1 MNPMEDAGAPAPG
14 GSDELL
20 EASWSDRDRAVR
32 GRELRLEI
40 GMTVLFLA
48 GLAALCAIG
57 PVETPHPVAAVVLV
71 AYAIAARA
79 DFAIG
84 SGHVV
89 PTQVFLVPL
98 FVLAPAAMV
107 PGLVFI
113 GLAIGLVGEAALG
126 RSRLDRLAYCGGD
139 SIHALGPALVIAL
152 LAGGHGVEAT
162 AGVMLLA
169 FAAQLAFDFG
179 SSSLHDRLVFG
190 TRPQIHVRV
199 LLQVWGV
206 DAALAP
212 IGLAVADLT
221 VRNPWLALAP
231 LPLVG
236 LLAAMAAD
244 RSRRINDAH
253 DRLEALGVERRRR
266 EAAVLRVGDA
276 LASNLDLDALL
287 ELVGRAAT
295 EALDADAGRARAAG
309 AAAAPEGPGAAALA
323 LAERVALAG
332 AGGAADVQQ
341 GGQHAIAGVIGEP
354 SEPTGVIAVARAT
367 PFSAE
372 ERSLLVYLCGQAAVS
387 AGNLAQHDLL
397 RDAETRLRHQAYHD
411 NLTGLANRALF
422 AERVSEAIRAR
433 PDAPDSVAVLYVDLD
448 GFKLV
453 NDTLGHD
460 AGDELLVHVAKRV
473 RACLRG
479 RDLAARLGGDEFAVL
494 LEDLESPEGAEA
506 IAERLRVSLREPAHI
521 RGREFALRASVGLAC
536 GGDDHDSLLRRADV
550 AMYAAKSAGGDR
562 VERFR
567 PELMVTA
574 DARTELAADLRSAVA
589 RGEIELRFQPILD
602 LEQGRVHAV
611 EALARWRHPR
621 RGLLPPSDFIEIAEQ
636 TGTIHELGEY
646 IVDEACRVAAT
657 WPEAGGERPA
667 VSVNVSAEQLRTE
680 GFAGIVAGALAR
692 HGLPAARLVLEVTE
706 STALAAD
713 GETQAALAT
722 LRDLGVSLALDD
734 FGTGYSSLSYLAR
747 LQVDLLKLD
756 REFLAGIDESPAQ
769 ARLVGAVI
777 QLARTLG
784 VPVIAEGIER
794 PGQLDRLLELGGTLG
809 QGFLLGRPA
818 EFGDL
823 ELSRRPAER
832 PRAALR
838 A

>member
-1 MNPMEDAGAPAPG
+1 
-14 GSDELL
+14 
-20 EASWSDRDRAVR
+20 
-32 GRELRLEI
+32 
-40 GMTVLFLA
+40 
-48 GLAALCAIG
+48 
-57 PVETPHPVAAVVLV
+57 
-71 AYAIAARA
+71 
-79 DFAIG
+79 
-84 SGHVV
+84 
-89 PTQVFLVPL
+89 
-98 FVLAPAAMV
+98 
-107 PGLVFI
+107 
-113 GLAIGLVGEAALG
+113 
-126 RSRLDRLAYCGGD
+126 
-139 SIHALGPALVIAL
+139 
-152 LAGGHGVEAT
+152 
-162 AGVMLLA
+162 
-169 FAAQLAFDFG
+169 
-179 SSSLHDRLVFG
+179 
-190 TRPQIHVRV
+190 
-199 LLQVWGV
+199 
-206 DAALAP
+206 
-212 IGLAVADLT
+212 
-221 VRNPWLALAP
+221 
-231 LPLVG
+231 
-236 LLAAMAAD
+236 
-244 RSRRINDAH
+244 
-253 DRLEALGVERRRR
+253 
-266 EAAVLRVGDA
+266 
-276 LASNLDLDALL
+276 
-287 ELVGRAAT
+287 
-295 EALDADAGRARAAG
+295 
-309 AAAAPEGPGAAALA
+309 
-323 LAERVALAG
+323 
-332 AGGAADVQQ
+332 
-341 GGQHAIAGVIGEP
+341 
-354 SEPTGVIAVARAT
+354 

-397 RDAETRLRHQAYHD
+397 RDAEARLRHQAYHD

-422 AERVSEAIRAR
+422 AERVNEAIRAR

-567 PELMVTA
+567 PELLVTA

-636 TGTIHELGEY
+636 TGTIHELGEF

-657 WPEAGGERPA
+657 WPDAGGERPA

-706 STALAAD
+706 STALAAN

-794 PGQLDRLLELGGTLG
+794 PGQLERLLELGGTLG

-823 ELSRRPAER
+823 ELSRRPAGRR
-832 PRAALR
+832 PAALR

>member
-1 MNPMEDAGAPAPG
+1 MDSAGAATPA

-20 EASWSDRDRAVR
+20 EASWTDRDRAVR

-40 GMTVLFLA
+40 GMTVLFAA
-48 GLAALCAIG
+48 GLAALLLLG
-57 PVETPHPVAAVVLV
+57 PVEAPHPIVAVVVLAYAVAA
-71 AYAIAARA
+71 RT
-79 DFAIG
+79 DFEIG

-98 FVLAPAAMV
+98 FVLAPATLV
-107 PGLVFI
+107 PALVFV
-113 GLAIGLVGEAALG
+113 GLAVGLLGEVALG

-139 SIHALGPALVIAL
+139 SIHALGPALVFTL
-152 LAGGHGVEAT
+152 LASGHAASAAPLVI
-162 AGVMLLA
+162 LLA
-169 FAAQLAFDFG
+169 FVAQLAFDFA

-190 TRPQIHVRV
+190 TRPEIHVRV
-199 LLQVWGV
+199 LLQVWSV

-212 IGLAVADLT
+212 IGVATAELALHK
-221 VRNPWLALAP
+221 PWLALAP

-236 LLAAMAAD
+236 LLTAMAAD
-244 RSRRINDAH
+244 RSRRITSAH
-253 DRLEALGVERRRR
+253 ARLEALRVERRRR

-295 EALDADAGRARAAG
+295 EALDADAGRARAA
-309 AAAAPEGPGAAALA
+309 AAAGPPSGPGADAMA
-323 LAERVALAG
+323 LAERVALTS
-332 AGGAADVQQ
+332 AGGVADVQR
-341 GGQHAIAGVIGEP
+341 GGHHAIACVIGDAA
-354 SEPTGVIAVARAT
+354 EPTGVIAAVRAT

-372 ERSLLVYLCGQAAVS
+372 EQSLLVYLCGQAAVS

-397 RDAETRLRHQAYHD
+397 RDAEARLRHQAYHD
-411 NLTGLANRALF
+411 GLTGLANRALF
-422 AERVSEAIRAR
+422 ADHVSAATRGR
-433 PDAPDSVAVLYVDLD
+433 GDGSGSVAVLFLDLD

-460 AGDELLVHVAKRV
+460 AGDEALVVVADRV
-473 RACLRG
+473 RSCLRAG
-479 RDLAARLGGDEFAVL
+479 DLAARLGGDEFAVL
-494 LEDLESPEGAEA
+494 LDDLDSAERA
-506 IAERLRVSLREPAHI
+506 NVIAERLRLSLREPVQLS
-521 RGREFALRASVGLAC
+521 GREFALRASIGLAC
-536 GGDDHDSLLRRADV
+536 VSDDDQDGLLRRADV

-567 PELMVTA
+567 PELLVQA
-574 DARTELAADLRSAVA
+574 DARAELVTDLRSAVG
-589 RGEIELRFQPILD
+589 RGEIELRFQPILE
-602 LEQGRVHAV
+602 LEDGRVHAV

-621 RGLLPPSDFIEIAEQ
+621 RGLLPPGEFIELAEQ
-636 TGTIHELGEY
+636 TGIIHELGDF
-646 IVDEACRVAAT
+646 IVDEACRVAASWT
-657 WPEAGGERPA
+657 ADEPPA
-667 VSVNVSAEQLRTE
+667 VSVNVSAEQLRSE
-680 GFAGIVAGALAR
+680 GFAGRVAAALAR
-692 HGLPAARLVLEVTE
+692 RGLPARRLVLEVTE
-706 STALAAD
+706 SSALSAD
-713 GETQAALAT
+713 AETQQT
-722 LRDLGVSLALDD
+722 LTELRELGVSLALDD

-794 PGQLDRLLELGGTLG
+794 PAQLDRLVELGGSLG
-809 QGFLLGRPA
+809 QGFLLGRPM
-818 EFGDL
+818 EFGEL
-823 ELSRRPAER
+823 ELTPRRDER
-832 PRAALR
+832 PQAALR